1 MSLLVNNKNWDV
13 SWNYLQKLKHAWQQ
27 HTIRKAKRRIET
39 IFRLGIE
46 DESVHPLWIWQ
57 STELKWDHPP
67 FWTRIKR
74 AQMSTGEHAD
84 HTQWMFPTQNRFSIT
99 PSPEN
104 LRTGFITVILSVS
117 KQEQCSCGIFMSPIP
132 TFGWLVSH
140 PISISFKW
148 VDSWCVQSPF

>member
-84 HTQWMFPTQNRFSIT
+84 HTQWMFPTQNRSSQST
-99 PSPEN
+99 PWPEN
-104 LRTGFITVILSVS
+104 LRTGFIASFPLYPS
-117 KQEQCSCGIFMSPIP
+117 KSSAPCGIFMSLVP
-132 TFGWLVSH
+132 TFSGLVSH
-140 PISISFKW
+140 LR
-148 VDSWCVQSPF
+148 SPFLPNELTHG